1 MMLSIWEYVENETA
15 KKSGVWNAPG
25 VRGSPQVQ
33 SRCTYCNSI
42 RMGIHT
48 RWVDHFIGK
57 TGTVSCSGP
66 QQRKDED
73 SAKFNKR
80 LSEFKDLKTA
90 LIAQAKN
97 KRLAKEADEVLT
109 GGNKKAR
116 NEKIQNQTNI
126 GQFGFNSSSMNTS
139 NDNKATEYIV
149 RGLISAGIAP
159 NVLENKHFVD
169 SLLYIKKA
177 SPNWVPPSAANFYKK
192 LLGEEHEKVQKTMSD
207 ERYKNPQR
215 GAVLVG

>member
-1 MMLSIWEYVENETA
+1 MVDFGVVVVLLRPKIDRLFVGSLLHMMLSIWEYVENETA

-48 RWVDHFIGK
+48 RWVDHFIVK

-109 GGNKKAR
+109 G
-116 NEKIQNQTNI
+116 
-126 GQFGFNSSSMNTS
+126 
-139 NDNKATEYIV
+139 
-149 RGLISAGIAP
+149 L
-159 NVLENKHFVD
+159 
-169 SLLYIKKA
+169 LLYTII
-177 SPNWVPPSAANFYKK
+177 PYFMV
-192 LLGEEHEKVQKTMSD
+192 
-207 ERYKNPQR
+207 
-215 GAVLVG
+215 